1 MRPKGN
7 ENKKDEQRSET
18 FRKIVYYRTNQN
30 SWVEKKTNNISA
42 YYCAFFIPLESK
54 SVKH

>member
-18 FRKIVYYRTNQN
+18 FRKIEYYLTNQN
-30 SWVEKKTNNISA
+30 SWLEKK
-42 YYCAFFIPLESK
+42 P
-54 SVKH
+54 